1 MTQFIMGD
9 EEGVEDDPGIMLLT
23 NTHFYGPSAVLNAS
37 PVFVLHNTTVSFI
50 DERTEVSKLLVSA
63 KNRKSD
69 SRICS

>member
-37 PVFVLHNTTVSFI
+37 PVFVLHTTTVSFI
-50 DERTEVSKLLVSA
+50 DERTEVL
-63 KNRKSD
+63 
-69 SRICS
+69 